1 MDLQLN
7 IPLKMKKKELRQRIS
22 SCLNMQSGK
31 NRRKISTIDKTQKSK
46 EHCLPWSP
54 PKACQNASPLSP
66 IIIQSRNPEKGVRI
80 IKMSEFNKANDKPEL
95 KENYQ
100 DLSFISRKIRMICL
114 ELLKVI
120 RNGPNAKSF
129 LEPVD
134 WEGLDLPNYPQ
145 IIKKAYGAAN
155 GWFEA

>member
-1 MDLQLN
+1 M
-7 IPLKMKKKELRQRIS
+7 
-22 SCLNMQSGK
+22 
-31 NRRKISTIDKTQKSK
+31 SK
-46 EHCLPWSP
+46 
-54 PKACQNASPLSP
+54 
-66 IIIQSRNPEKGVRI
+66 
-80 IKMSEFNKANDKPEL
+80 FNKSNDKPEL

-120 RNGPNAKSF
+120 RNDPNAKPF

-145 IIKKAYGAAN
+145 IIKKPMDLQTVGLKLDQGLYENSLEFYQDVKLIWFNAMTYNCDGSKYYLAAEEMN
-155 GWFEA
+155 SVGMRIQ